1 MNHPLT
7 LLLIRLAFLA
17 VLWLFVIAAVGVVRT
32 DMFGHAPSARQ
43 QRRQRKAQ
51 QMKTPPRQARPAR
64 PGRVVRGTPQRLLVT
79 EGPTAG
85 TSLGLADDQIT
96 IGRANDATLVL
107 HDDYASSRHARLFPQ
122 DGQWIVEDL
131 GSTNGTYLDRQKV
144 TRPTPVPPGV
154 PIRIGKTVMELR
166 R

>member
-1 MNHPLT
+1 MSTLT

-17 VLWLFVIAAVGVVRT
+17 VLWLFVITAVGVVRT
-32 DMFGHAPSARQ
+32 DLFGQSPSSRKQ
-43 QRRQRKAQ
+43 KRQRQNAR
-51 QMKTPPRQARPAR
+51 PRQARPAR
-64 PGRVVRGTPQRLLVT
+64 PAKPGRSEPQRLLVT
-79 EGPTAG
+79 GGPLSG
-85 TSLGLADDQIT
+85 TTLPLTEQQIT

-107 HDDYASSRHARLFPQ
+107 NDDYASSRHARLFPQ

-144 TRPTPVPPGV
+144 TQPTPVPTGV
-154 PIRIGKTVMELR
+154 PIRIGKTVLELR

>member
-1 MNHPLT
+1 MNALT
-7 LLLIRLAFLA
+7 LTLIRLAFLA

-32 DMFGHAPSARQ
+32 DLFGPSLSARQ

-51 QMKTPPRQARPAR
+51 QRVKAPKPPRPAKA
-64 PGRVVRGTPQRLLVT
+64 GRGAPQRLLVT
-79 EGPTAG
+79 AGALAG
-85 TSLGLADDQIT
+85 TSIGLADQQIT

-107 HDDYASSRHARLFPQ
+107 NDDYASSRHARLFPQ

-144 TRPTPVPPGV
+144 TQPTPVSPGV
-154 PIRIGKTVMELR
+154 PIRIGKTVLELR